1 MKSPTT
7 TGRLRRLGSGLVLTS
22 AVALAGCSGFEAG
35 HPGNPTTESHNVS
48 AAKSALAG
56 GSGFTGSLAV
66 DYYAMSTIRQKDG
79 DLTDA
84 DYWARKS
91 MAASKGVV
99 VQPEEPKI
107 VAEMTPTPIARGA
120 QQEVEHP
127 TNWNIPGL
135 GDPAHTPNV
144 QALQSSRGKLVT
156 ALDSGGRERFPTLAA
171 RSQAFYDCW
180 VERSEAN
187 IADSRF
193 AACNTGFVKDY
204 TDLNVLLNPP
214 GQRDAYFGYNSAT
227 LTAEGTSQ
235 IDNAVAFIKD
245 GTATLRITGKA
256 DRSGSAAY
264 NMKLSEARVQAVK
277 DRAVADGLD
286 ARRIVISWTGESQL
300 PVATKDGTKEQRN
313 RVVEISTVMPASQ
326 VAELPAQE

>member
-1 MKSPTT
+1 MKSSSTAE
-7 TGRLRRLGSGLVLTS
+7 RLRRLGCGLVLTS
-22 AVALAGCSGFEAG
+22 AAALAGCSGFEAG

-91 MAASKGVV
+91 MAAAKGEV
-99 VQPEEPKI
+99 VQPEKPKI
-107 VAEMTPTPIARGA
+107 VAEMTPSPIARGA
-120 QQEVEHP
+120 KQEVVHT

-135 GDPAHTPNV
+135 ADPAHTPNV
-144 QALQSSRGKLVT
+144 QALQSGRDKLVT
-156 ALDSGGRERFPTLAA
+156 ALDAGGRDRFPTLAA
-171 RSQAFYDCW
+171 RGQAFYDCW

-227 LTAEGTSQ
+227 LTPEGKSQ
-235 IDNAVAFIKD
+235 VDDAVAFIKD

-256 DRSGSAAY
+256 DRSGSDTY
-264 NMKLSEARVQAVK
+264 NMKLSEARAQAVK
-277 DRAVADGLD
+277 DQAVADGLD
-286 ARRIVISWTGESQL
+286 ASRVVISWTGEAQ
-300 PVATKDGTKEQRN
+300 PAVATKDGTKEPHN
-313 RVVEISTVMPASQ
+313 RVVQITTVMPASQ